1 MIIKPHEKNIYS
13 LKLEALGRRT
23 DEYHRDKRNIQD
35 EIVKT
40 KSGIKGEHAVSYPL
54 SFLTPEDYLILHNL
68 RVPSLQSHFE
78 VDTLIPSRKFF
89 LLVEVKNWYGTLYF
103 DGENQVIRVGDDG
116 KEEGLPNPIPQVKLQ
131 RYRLQLWLNQ
141 QNFPQIPLLYFVVF
155 SSPSTIIKPL
165 FPGNPIPKEV
175 IHSNLLFHRIKELNR
190 QYRDPIIEMNMLQ
203 QISSK
208 LLAVHAPYD
217 NNVLKKFNVDRSE
230 LIKGVFCQQ
239 CLSVP
244 MERLNR
250 KWHCRNCNHFS
261 TNAHIPALNDYY
273 LLFGEKITNREAREF
288 LMVDSP
294 EVIKNL
300 LQNSGYS
307 YTGNTR
313 SRFYR
318 LVLK

>member
-1 MIIKPHEKNIYS
+1 MIIKPHEMNIYS

-23 DEYHRDKRNIQD
+23 DDYHRGKRNIQD

-40 KSGIKGEHAVSYPL
+40 KSGIKGEHEINYPL

-68 RVPSLQSHFE
+68 RIPSLQSHFE
-78 VDTLIPSRKFF
+78 VDTLILSRNFF

-116 KEEGLPNPIPQVKLQ
+116 KEEGLPNPVPQVKLQ
-131 RYRLQLWLNQ
+131 RHRLRLWLSQ

-165 FPGNPIPKEV
+165 SPNNPVPKEV
-175 IHSNLLFHRIKELNR
+175 IHSNLLFHKIKELNR
-190 QYRDPIIEMNMLQ
+190 QFRDPIFEMNMLQ

-208 LLAVHAPYD
+208 LLAVHTPYD

-230 LIKGVFCQQ
+230 IIKGVFCPQ
-239 CLSVP
+239 CSAIP
-244 MERLNR
+244 MERLSR
-250 KWHCRNCNHFS
+250 KWHCRRCNHFS
-261 TNAHIPALNDYY
+261 TNAHIPTLNDYY
-273 LLFGEKITNREAREF
+273 LLFGEKIRNREAREF

-294 EVIKNL
+294 EVMKYL
-300 LQNSGYS
+300 LLNSGYS